1 MSGEG
6 LLRTKLSGL
15 LEWEQHKRTERL
27 LLAAVAYA
35 VLLSLPAFAAKALL
49 PASVSLFY
57 FPLLFFLLL
66 AAWLL
71 LSGRWT
77 KRDSVHVLLRLDRRL
92 RLAER
97 TITAWEI
104 LTREECSA
112 AEEMVVREAGE
123 KLLTVDLKAQF
134 PRRWSWQALAAA
146 PLLILW
152 LGLAWFDVRLDL
164 GGGAK
169 RGQPLSAAEKLL
181 EFSQALKRKAEAE
194 KLDESLKV
202 AKTLAELA
210 EKNLGSD
217 ERAGGKLGQE
227 IAAVRNALNA
237 MKPGAAE
244 SEATLG
250 DLTREALSA
259 LKAELDAFDFGLW
272 GLRPGFSAEREIGER
287 LAQMPRLS
295 EQLERSLRP
304 GGGRSAQEMEKF
316 LLGLE
321 QEIARELDQ
330 RSLDDVK
337 TFLAL
342 LLGGGGEEAP
352 GEAIS
357 ADAETARGR
366 PSPGEKVE
374 GPGSLPGTEAGEKG
388 QVAQPSP
395 ARAGVA
401 THLPAILREGESS
414 GMAWRGGGRL
424 GESKVTEQDVVG
436 AYRRQAEEDLA
447 SEKIPPGL
455 KETVR
460 KYFLSLG
467 MTEQKK

>member
-1 MSGEG
+1 MSGEA
-6 LLRTKLSGL
+6 LLRTRLSEL
-15 LEWEQHKRTERL
+15 LQWERYKRTERL
-27 LLAAVAYA
+27 LLAAVAYS
-35 VLLSLPAFAAKALL
+35 VLLSLPALAAKALL
-49 PASVSLFY
+49 PASVSMFY
-57 FPLLFFLLL
+57 FPPLFFLLL

-77 KRDSVHVLLRLDRRL
+77 KWDSVRVLVGLDRRL
-92 RLAER
+92 HLAER
-97 TITAWEI
+97 AITAWEI
-104 LTREECSA
+104 LEREGVST
-112 AEEMVVREAGE
+112 AEEAVVHEAGE
-123 KLLTVDLKAQF
+123 KLNTVDLKAQF

-152 LGLAWFDVRLDL
+152 LGLAWFDVGIDL

-169 RGQPLSAAEKLL
+169 RAQPLSVAETLL
-181 EFSQALKRKAEAE
+181 EFSQALMRKAETE

-202 AKTLAELA
+202 AKALAELA

-227 IAAVRNALNA
+227 LRAMRNALDA
-237 MKPGAAE
+237 MRPGAAE
-244 SEATLG
+244 SGASLG
-250 DLTREALSA
+250 ELTRDALAA
-259 LKAELDAFDFGLW
+259 LKAELDAFNSE
-272 GLRPGFSAEREIGER
+272 LRPGFTAERAIGER

-295 EQLERSLRP
+295 EQMERSLRS
-304 GGGRSAQEMEKF
+304 GGGQSAQEAQKF
-316 LLGLE
+316 LLRLE

-330 RSLDDVK
+330 RSLGDVK
-337 TFLAL
+337 DFLAL
-342 LLGGGGEEAP
+342 LLGGGGEEGP
-352 GEAIS
+352 GEAMS
-357 ADAETARGR
+357 ADAESAQAR
-366 PSPGEKVE
+366 PAPGEKVE
-374 GPGSLPGTEAGEKG
+374 GRGSLPGTEAGEKG

-401 THLPAILREGESS
+401 TRLPGILREGESS
-414 GMAWRGGGRL
+414 GMTWRGGGRS
-424 GESKVTEQDVVG
+424 GESQVTEQDVAG

-467 MTEQKK
+467 MTEEKK